1 MDFQLC
7 FSNCQVSVN
16 FEPWKLFLLFTLV
29 LQKISLKRCF
39 QLFKCFPHC
48 FICAGTTSIPRTVH
62 ASSSTM
68 EAAKGTKTTLK
79 AFRLVRADVRWTF
92 PFPLKKILGWNF
104 ASWPW
109 MKAPSKFSHF
119 QKKSLSQ
126 MMHFF
131 PFPDLVT
138 RLVRSKDGIMTVLMA
153 PVKNLNTRAKKAT
166 GIAF

>member
-1 MDFQLC
+1 
-7 FSNCQVSVN
+7 
-16 FEPWKLFLLFTLV
+16 
-29 LQKISLKRCF
+29 
-39 QLFKCFPHC
+39 
-48 FICAGTTSIPRTVH
+48 
-62 ASSSTM
+62 M

-92 PFPLKKILGWNF
+92 PFPLKRILGWNF

-119 QKKSLSQ
+119 QKSRQKRV
-126 MMHFF
+126 HFS
-131 PFPDLVT
+131 FPDLAT